1 MIRVQ
6 LIHAG
11 QLSIDYRAVPSSSFS
26 PSISLARFPA
36 QICLGVPSSWM
47 YHKPSLLISIGRSSP
62 LPSSLR
68 RPACGFSA
76 MLREIIVVRL
86 RGMDP
91 RSSSDG
97 SRIGDVPGKP
107 CAESPSAR
115 LVEPTSKAE
124 VREANE
130 ARLLRISECRQ
141 DSAEHAH
148 TSDLRLTC

>member
-1 MIRVQ
+1 MPESSQ
-6 LIHAG
+6 
-11 QLSIDYRAVPSSSFS
+11 DYCAVPSDSFS
-26 PSISLARFPA
+26 PLLSLAGFPA
-36 QICLGVPSSWM
+36 QICREVPSSWI
-47 YHKPSLLISIGRSSP
+47 YHNPSLLISTGRSSP

-68 RPACGFSA
+68 RPACVFKA
-76 MLREIIVVRL
+76 RLCQTIVVGL

-141 DSAEHAH
+141 DSAEPAH

>member
-1 MIRVQ
+1 
-6 LIHAG
+6 
-11 QLSIDYRAVPSSSFS
+11 
-26 PSISLARFPA
+26 
-36 QICLGVPSSWM
+36 
-47 YHKPSLLISIGRSSP
+47 
-62 LPSSLR
+62 
-68 RPACGFSA
+68 
-76 MLREIIVVRL
+76 
-86 RGMDP
+86 MDP

-148 TSDLRLTC
+148 KPGFDQPADEPLGHVQADSDDPRFIRLSLVGVCK